1 MLAAGVPDRSIC
13 KAIGYCAVGTTE
25 LPSLKT
31 EVAVARNYCVDC
43 YNFFEDAKELYLGN
57 YTEDE
62 YKEMLLQQCEQ
73 ASTYPA
79 ITELCKMVIE
89 QYWPQI
95 YSRYYR
101 FTPDLLHVLL
111 WTRMIGRM
119 LEKHLIHS
127 FFLPRLTS

>member
-62 YKEMLLQQCEQ
+62 YKQMLLQQCEQ

-79 ITELCKMVIE
+79 ITELCKMVIQ

-95 YSRYYR
+95 YSRY
-101 FTPDLLHVLL
+101 FTCFS

-119 LEKHLIHS
+119 SEKNLMHS
-127 FFLPRLTS
+127 FFPSTIDIVISSNNQ